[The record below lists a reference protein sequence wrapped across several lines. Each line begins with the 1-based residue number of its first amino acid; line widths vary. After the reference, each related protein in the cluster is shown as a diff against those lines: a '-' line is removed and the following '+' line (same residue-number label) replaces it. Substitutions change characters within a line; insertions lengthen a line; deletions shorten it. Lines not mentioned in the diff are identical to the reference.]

1 MITELV
7 EGANVRIWM
16 GEKEVG
22 MVNVENDKSTARME
36 VRMNAESAEVEQGT
50 VRVVVVQAELYH
62 PKRRQPHREPRKRH
76 QDEGAR

>member
-1 MITELV
+1 
-7 EGANVRIWM
+7 M

-22 MVNVENDKSTARME
+22 IVSVENDESTTE
-36 VRMNAESAEVEQGT
+36 TGVQMNEGPAEVEQGT

-62 PKRRQPHREPRKRH
+62 PKRRQPHRELRKWR

>member
-1 MITELV
+1 M
-7 EGANVRIWM
+7 RIWM

-22 MVNVENDKSTARME
+22 IVNVENDESTARME

-62 PKRRQPHREPRKRH
+62 PKRSQPHRELHKWR
-76 QDEGAR
+76 QDEEAR

>member
-1 MITELV
+1 
-7 EGANVRIWM
+7 M

-22 MVNVENDKSTARME
+22 IVSVENDNSMAETG
-36 VRMNAESAEVEQGT
+36 VRMNEGPAEVEQGT

-62 PKRRQPHREPRKRH
+62 PKRRQPHRELRKRR